1 MSEAIK
7 IRKRTYWNT
16 ETFKER
22 MKEINPN
29 IEVLGE
35 YINSDSKIDCKCK
48 ICGNPWSPIPSSL
61 LKGHGCQK
69 CSNLR
74 LSKLKTKT
82 HKQFMND
89 FIV

>member
-35 YINSDSKIDCKCK
+35 YINLI
-48 ICGNPWSPIPSSL
+48 
-61 LKGHGCQK
+61 QK
-69 CSNLR
+69 
-74 LSKLKTKT
+74 
-82 HKQFMND
+82 Q
-89 FIV
+89 IVNVKYVGIRGVRYHQVY